1 MIIAFKILNASNA
14 TKTQRSN
21 LAFILVK
28 IKDFG

>member
-1 MIIAFKILNASNA
+1 LRSKILNASNA

-21 LAFILVK
+21 LAFNLGK